1 MIRTLLLTITFAMA
15 AAAPAN
21 ALLCVPILGCSCNV
35 TASDIQFGSI
45 SPLDGTQPAS
55 GMIEV
60 DCTGIA
66 DVAPTVIARL
76 DDGLYGTMSARQM
89 RTAGG
94 QQLLY
99 NIHTTGAVNAPVWGD
114 LTGGAANT
122 LINGG
127 LLSVGHWSTSREMFA
142 RVSPT
147 TATRP
152 GEYSDTVVVTI
163 IW

>member
-1 MIRTLLLTITFAMA
+1 
-15 AAAPAN
+15 
-21 ALLCVPILGCSCNV
+21 
-35 TASDIQFGSI
+35 
-45 SPLDGTQPAS
+45 
-55 GMIEV
+55 MIEV

-66 DVAPTVIARL
+66 DVAPSVIARL
-76 DDGLYGTMSARQM
+76 DDGLHGTMSARQM